1 MKVKDG
7 KGDEYDAICKK
18 PFRINSGNITL
29 DYLGGS
35 CPFEINTNPERWNTI
50 KPGRSF
56 LLSITLNDMYAFIPG
71 DNYYFI
77 SPVGSTSTLYWDVN
91 NNYDLEDNLVKLY
104 PRTGYDTAQTWKV
117 VMQDNGSVVLIP
129 MISLTR
135 GLTFKNSTSVLS
147 SSYDYWYLEK
157 VN

>member
-77 SPVGSTSTLYWDVN
+77 
-91 NNYDLEDNLVKLY
+91 K
-104 PRTGYDTAQTWKV
+104 
-117 VMQDNGSVVLIP
+117 
-129 MISLTR
+129 
-135 GLTFKNSTSVLS
+135 S
-147 SSYDYWYLEK
+147 SSYK
-157 VN
+157 FVNDKWFTLKSINNIFLYFFKFKN

>member
-77 SPVGSTSTLYWDVN
+77 KSSGYKFVNDKWFTLKSINNIFLYFLNLKINCADDFLILIILLHVIICYWMKKHFLLISYGQLRMKKILFTSPLMKF
-91 NNYDLEDNLVKLY
+91 L
-104 PRTGYDTAQTWKV
+104 
-117 VMQDNGSVVLIP
+117 
-129 MISLTR
+129 
-135 GLTFKNSTSVLS
+135 
-147 SSYDYWYLEK
+147 
-157 VN
+157 

>member
-1 MKVKDG
+1 M
-7 KGDEYDAICKK
+7 
-18 PFRINSGNITL
+18 
-29 DYLGGS
+29 
-35 CPFEINTNPERWNTI
+35 EII
-50 KPGRSF
+50 
-56 LLSITLNDMYAFIPG
+56 II
-71 DNYYFI
+71 FI

-135 GLTFKNSTSVLS
+135 GLTFKKFHISVILVIRLLVLRKRLIKKS
-147 SSYDYWYLEK
+147 
-157 VN
+157 N

>member
-1 MKVKDG
+1 MMRYAKNHSESTLG
-7 KGDEYDAICKK
+7 IY
-18 PFRINSGNITL
+18 TL

-77 SPVGSTSTLYWDVN
+77 KSSGYKFVNDKWFTLKSIN
-91 NNYDLEDNLVKLY
+91 NIFLY
-104 PRTGYDTAQTWKV
+104 
-117 VMQDNGSVVLIP
+117 
-129 MISLTR
+129 
-135 GLTFKNSTSVLS
+135 F
-147 SSYDYWYLEK
+147 
-157 VN
+157 